1 VLTRDSFFSSQIQHP
16 SHHLRSNEQQPL
28 DALFTSTL
36 RLFLHRLLSL
46 FTETYST
53 MADWMFYMKK
63 NKEKEA
69 IKAKEREEKEQLK
82 NVLITDTVE
91 TDIRCVDKG

>member
-1 VLTRDSFFSSQIQHP
+1 
-16 SHHLRSNEQQPL
+16 
-28 DALFTSTL
+28 
-36 RLFLHRLLSL
+36 
-46 FTETYST
+46 